1 MSFLFP
7 SSTITLDAALR
18 DLAQGSPK
26 ARTAAAHALGDVSEP
41 TEKRRAVDALIRAMD
56 DDRPEVRSEACASLG
71 ELGDPSALAMLIR
84 RLDDGAPQVRQNAA
98 IALGTLAHPDGF
110 APLAEALRTGPADL
124 RFQAATSLA
133 EIASHGSAGARSAPE
148 GSAES
153 IDAARAF
160 EPLAAALDD
169 TDPQVV
175 AAAALALGAIGDPR
189 AVPLLVERLDH
200 REAATRFDVG
210 YALADLGDPRGR
222 EVLVAGLSDL
232 ERAWDAVAAL
242 TRLGTPDDAEALGRA
257 LLAKHTPPE
266 ATVLAAGALL
276 KIAPGSA
283 HHDAARRVL
292 LAALGARKTHVR
304 GIAVEQLG
312 EVGGAWA
319 TAPLE
324 KLARSGKGA
333 DLLEAIAAALRAIK
347 ARGLAAGPEASR

>member
-1 MSFLFP
+1 VSFLFP

-41 TEKRRAVDALIRAMD
+41 TEKRRAVDALLRALD
-56 DDRPEVRSEACASLG
+56 DDRPEVRAEACASLG
-71 ELGDPSALAMLIR
+71 ELGDASALALLIR
-84 RLDDGAPQVRQNAA
+84 RLDDGAPNVRQNAA

-110 APLAEALRTGPADL
+110 EPLAQALRSGPADL

-133 EIASHGSAGARSAPE
+133 EIDPV
-148 GSAES
+148 
-153 IDAARAF
+153 RAF

-169 TDPQVV
+169 VDPQVV
-175 AAAALALGAIGDPR
+175 AAAALSLGAIGDAR
-189 AVPLLVERLDH
+189 AVPLLVARLERW
-200 REAATRFDVG
+200 EAATRFDVA

-222 EVLVAGLSDL
+222 GVLIAALADA
-232 ERAWDAVAAL
+232 ERAWDAVTAL
-242 TRLGTPDDAEALGRA
+242 TRLGTTDDAEGLGRA
-257 LLAKHTPPE
+257 LTGAGTPPE
-266 ATVLAAGALL
+266 ATVLAAGAIL

-304 GIAVEQLG
+304 GLAVEQLG
-312 EVGGAWA
+312 EVGGPWA

-324 KLARSGKGA
+324 KLARSGKGE
-333 DLLEAIAAALRAIK
+333 DLLEPIATALRAI
-347 ARGLAAGPEASR
+347 ADRGGTDR